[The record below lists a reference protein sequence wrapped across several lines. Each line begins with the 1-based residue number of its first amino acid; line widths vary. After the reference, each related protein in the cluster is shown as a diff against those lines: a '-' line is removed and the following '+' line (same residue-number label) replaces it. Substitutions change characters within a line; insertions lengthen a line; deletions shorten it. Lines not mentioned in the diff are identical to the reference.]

1 MGKLCNIE
9 TAEHIQ
15 HKAVWPGEHP
25 HEQFRQLCREAGR
38 IADDAWRFPAKQDQ
52 RCAGA
57 IRLTLSSIST
67 KWEQNWK
74 LAAMNREET
83 KPACLDFFAGSGLV
97 AEGLKG
103 FFQTVWAND
112 ICEKKA
118 KVFCANH
125 DRKIFHL
132 GSIQDVKGADLPPAL
147 LSWGSFPCQDL
158 SLAGNMGGLSSSRSG
173 LVWQWLRVMD
183 ELPNRPALAVAE
195 NVVGL
200 VSAAKG
206 EHYQKLHNALV
217 ERGYQVGAVVID
229 AVHWVPQSRKRV
241 FVIAVDSAIPT
252 GQFETDHPLWC
263 HPDAIIRAAEKL
275 NGWVW
280 WNLPKPPE
288 SKKKIDEVIEL
299 STPCD
304 QPEKQQ
310 RLLQLVPEKHR
321 EKMIIAAKKGQAV
334 FPGYKRIR
342 HGQQVL
348 ELRFDGVAG
357 CLRTPEGGSS
367 RQFLVM
373 NDNGSFKTRLLT
385 VNEAAALMGAP
396 KNYKLPG
403 TYNDGYK
410 AMGDAV
416 AVPVTRY
423 LAEHLLAPLAE
434 LIKERGV

>member
-1 MGKLCNIE
+1 M
-9 TAEHIQ
+9 T
-15 HKAVWPGEHP
+15 
-25 HEQFRQLCREAGR
+25 
-38 IADDAWRFPAKQDQ
+38 
-52 RCAGA
+52 
-57 IRLTLSSIST
+57 
-67 KWEQNWK
+67 
-74 LAAMNREET
+74 MNTEEIMPT
-83 KPACLDFFAGSGLV
+83 CLDFFAGSGLV

-118 KVFCANH
+118 RVFCANH
-125 DRKIFHL
+125 DKNVFHL
-132 GSIQDVKGADLPPAL
+132 GSIEDVKGEDLPPAL

-183 ELPNRPALAVAE
+183 ELPNRPRLAVAE

-206 EHYQKLHNALV
+206 EHYRKLHNALV
-217 ERGYQVGAVVID
+217 ERGYKVGAVMID
-229 AVHWVPQSRKRV
+229 ASHWVPQSRKRV
-241 FVIAVDSAIPT
+241 FVIAVNAEIPT
-252 GQFETDHPLWC
+252 EQFTTNQPVWC
-263 HPDAIIRAAEKL
+263 HPAAIIRVAEGL
-275 NGWVW
+275 QGWVW
-280 WNLPKPPE
+280 WNLPNPPAR
-288 SKKKIDEVIEL
+288 KKTLDELIEF
-299 STPCD
+299 SAPCYE
-304 QPEKQQ
+304 PEKQE
-310 RLLQLVPEKHR
+310 RLLTMVPEKHR
-321 EKMIIAAKKGQAV
+321 EKMTTASKNGRAV

-367 RQFLVM
+367 RQFLVIK
-373 NDNGSFKTRLLT
+373 DNGSFRTRLLT
-385 VNEAAALMGAP
+385 VREAAALMGAP

-416 AVPVTRY
+416 AVPVSRY
-423 LAEHLLAPLAE
+423 LAEKLLSPLAE
-434 LIKERGV
+434 LIKERGYLCPSMTSSRNSPRKTA